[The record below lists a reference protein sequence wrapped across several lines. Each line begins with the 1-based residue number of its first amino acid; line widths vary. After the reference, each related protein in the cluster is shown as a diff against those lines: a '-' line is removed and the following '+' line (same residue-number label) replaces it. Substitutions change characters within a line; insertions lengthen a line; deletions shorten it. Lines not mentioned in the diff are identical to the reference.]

1 MEWLEEF
8 PTMGRQDLRDLK
20 KGIDLGFRD
29 FSRAY
34 GDGIEEFFEPLLYF
48 LVWLEKLLVN
58 SPWPII
64 IFVIAVLAWIGSR
77 SWYVVVGTIAC
88 FLVIGYFGMWED
100 TMATLAII
108 SVATLLCIAVG
119 IPLGIWM
126 ARSDRVRSIITP
138 VLDVMQTIPSFV
150 YLIPIIMLLGIGK
163 VPGLLAVCIYA
174 MPPIVRL
181 TNLGIRLVDKEVLE
195 AAEAFRMLVAEAQ
208 EGYALLSRFRS
219 VDALKEAGDTSGAV
233 AVLEA
238 IAEDNGVDALYRDL
252 ATLLS
257 IMHVLD
263 DDDPNELRTRLIPLI
278 AIDGAWRHSARELS
292 AALALRIG
300 DKELAKSEF
309 KKLADD
315 LMAPSGVRSR
325 AAEISQILGR

>member
-1 MEWLEEF
+1 MGDIFQEVDEEV
-8 PTMGRQDLRDLK
+8 RRDRYSK
-20 KGIDLGFRD
+20 FWKD
-29 FSRAY
+29 Y
-34 GDGIEEFFEPLLYF
+34 GGYI
-48 LVWLEKLLVN
+48 
-58 SPWPII
+58 
-64 IFVIAVLAWIGSR
+64 IAVAVA
-77 SWYVVVGTIAC
+77 VVLGTTASVGWQEYTTQRQQ
-88 FLVIGYFGMWED
+88 ED
-100 TMATLAII
+100 
-108 SVATLLCIAVG
+108 
-119 IPLGIWM
+119 
-126 ARSDRVRSIITP
+126 SDRFASAAA
-138 VLDVMQTIPSFV
+138 LAAE
-150 YLIPIIMLLGIGK
+150 GK
-163 VPGLLAVCIYA
+163 Q
-174 MPPIVRL
+174 
-181 TNLGIRLVDKEVLE
+181 LE

-238 IAEDNGVDALYRDL
+238 IAEDKGVDALYRDL

-325 AAEISQILGR
+325 AAEILQILGR

>member
-1 MEWLEEF
+1 MGDIFQEVDEEV
-8 PTMGRQDLRDLK
+8 RRDRYSK
-20 KGIDLGFRD
+20 FWKD
-29 FSRAY
+29 Y
-34 GDGIEEFFEPLLYF
+34 GGYI
-48 LVWLEKLLVN
+48 
-58 SPWPII
+58 
-64 IFVIAVLAWIGSR
+64 IAVAVA
-77 SWYVVVGTIAC
+77 VVLGTTASVGWQEYTTQRQQ
-88 FLVIGYFGMWED
+88 ED
-100 TMATLAII
+100 
-108 SVATLLCIAVG
+108 
-119 IPLGIWM
+119 
-126 ARSDRVRSIITP
+126 SDRFAAAAA
-138 VLDVMQTIPSFV
+138 LAAE
-150 YLIPIIMLLGIGK
+150 GK
-163 VPGLLAVCIYA
+163 Q
-174 MPPIVRL
+174 
-181 TNLGIRLVDKEVLE
+181 LE
-195 AAEAFRMLVAEAQ
+195 AAEAFRILVAEAQ

-292 AALALRIG
+292 AALARRIG

-325 AAEISQILGR
+325 AAEILQILGR

>member
-1 MEWLEEF
+1 MGDIFQEVDEEV
-8 PTMGRQDLRDLK
+8 RRDRYSK
-20 KGIDLGFRD
+20 FWKD
-29 FSRAY
+29 Y
-34 GDGIEEFFEPLLYF
+34 GGYI
-48 LVWLEKLLVN
+48 
-58 SPWPII
+58 
-64 IFVIAVLAWIGSR
+64 IAVAVA
-77 SWYVVVGTIAC
+77 VVLGTTASVGWQEYTTQRQQ
-88 FLVIGYFGMWED
+88 ED
-100 TMATLAII
+100 
-108 SVATLLCIAVG
+108 
-119 IPLGIWM
+119 
-126 ARSDRVRSIITP
+126 SDRFAAAAA
-138 VLDVMQTIPSFV
+138 LAAE
-150 YLIPIIMLLGIGK
+150 GK
-163 VPGLLAVCIYA
+163 Q
-174 MPPIVRL
+174 
-181 TNLGIRLVDKEVLE
+181 LE

-219 VDALKEAGDTSGAV
+219 VDALKEAGDTLGAV

-325 AAEISQILGR
+325 AAEILQILGR

>member
-1 MEWLEEF
+1 MGDIFQEVDEEVRRDRYSKF
-8 PTMGRQDLRDLK
+8 WKDYGVYIIVVAVAVVLGTTASVGWREYTTQRQQ
-20 KGIDLGFRD
+20 
-29 FSRAY
+29 
-34 GDGIEEFFEPLLYF
+34 
-48 LVWLEKLLVN
+48 
-58 SPWPII
+58 
-64 IFVIAVLAWIGSR
+64 
-77 SWYVVVGTIAC
+77 
-88 FLVIGYFGMWED
+88 ED
-100 TMATLAII
+100 
-108 SVATLLCIAVG
+108 
-119 IPLGIWM
+119 
-126 ARSDRVRSIITP
+126 SDRFAAAAA
-138 VLDVMQTIPSFV
+138 LAAE
-150 YLIPIIMLLGIGK
+150 GK
-163 VPGLLAVCIYA
+163 Q
-174 MPPIVRL
+174 
-181 TNLGIRLVDKEVLE
+181 LE

-263 DDDPNELRTRLIPLI
+263 DDDPNELRTRLMPLI

-292 AALALRIG
+292 AALALRMG

-315 LMAPSGVRSR
+315 LMAPSGARSR
-325 AAEISQILGR
+325 AAEILQILGR

>member
-1 MEWLEEF
+1 MGDIFQEVDEEV
-8 PTMGRQDLRDLK
+8 RRDRYSK
-20 KGIDLGFRD
+20 FWKD
-29 FSRAY
+29 Y
-34 GDGIEEFFEPLLYF
+34 GGYI
-48 LVWLEKLLVN
+48 
-58 SPWPII
+58 
-64 IFVIAVLAWIGSR
+64 IAVAVA
-77 SWYVVVGTIAC
+77 VVLGTTASVGWQEYTTQRQQ
-88 FLVIGYFGMWED
+88 ED
-100 TMATLAII
+100 
-108 SVATLLCIAVG
+108 
-119 IPLGIWM
+119 
-126 ARSDRVRSIITP
+126 SDRFAAAAA
-138 VLDVMQTIPSFV
+138 LAAE
-150 YLIPIIMLLGIGK
+150 GK
-163 VPGLLAVCIYA
+163 Q
-174 MPPIVRL
+174 
-181 TNLGIRLVDKEVLE
+181 LE

-238 IAEDNGVDALYRDL
+238 IAEDEGVDALYRDL

-300 DKELAKSEF
+300 DKEFAKSEF

-325 AAEISQILGR
+325 AAEILQILGR

>member
-1 MEWLEEF
+1 SLHYQYSRTGLIIREINRERQRKVGDIFQEVDEEV
-8 PTMGRQDLRDLK
+8 RRDRYSK
-20 KGIDLGFRD
+20 FWKD
-29 FSRAY
+29 Y
-34 GDGIEEFFEPLLYF
+34 GGYI
-48 LVWLEKLLVN
+48 
-58 SPWPII
+58 
-64 IFVIAVLAWIGSR
+64 IAVAVA
-77 SWYVVVGTIAC
+77 VVLGTTASVGWQEYTTQRQQ
-88 FLVIGYFGMWED
+88 ED
-100 TMATLAII
+100 
-108 SVATLLCIAVG
+108 
-119 IPLGIWM
+119 
-126 ARSDRVRSIITP
+126 SDRFAAAAA
-138 VLDVMQTIPSFV
+138 LAAE
-150 YLIPIIMLLGIGK
+150 GK
-163 VPGLLAVCIYA
+163 Q
-174 MPPIVRL
+174 
-181 TNLGIRLVDKEVLE
+181 LE

-325 AAEISQILGR
+325 AAEILQILGR

>member
-1 MEWLEEF
+1 MGDIFQEVDEEV
-8 PTMGRQDLRDLK
+8 RRDRYSK
-20 KGIDLGFRD
+20 FWKD
-29 FSRAY
+29 Y
-34 GDGIEEFFEPLLYF
+34 GGYI
-48 LVWLEKLLVN
+48 
-58 SPWPII
+58 
-64 IFVIAVLAWIGSR
+64 IAVAVAVVLGTTASVGWKEYTTQRQQEESNRFAAAAALA
-77 SWYVVVGTIAC
+77 A
-88 FLVIGYFGMWED
+88 E
-100 TMATLAII
+100 
-108 SVATLLCIAVG
+108 
-119 IPLGIWM
+119 
-126 ARSDRVRSIITP
+126 
-138 VLDVMQTIPSFV
+138 
-150 YLIPIIMLLGIGK
+150 GK
-163 VPGLLAVCIYA
+163 Q
-174 MPPIVRL
+174 
-181 TNLGIRLVDKEVLE
+181 LE

-238 IAEDNGVDALYRDL
+238 IAADSSVDALYRDL

-263 DDDPNELRTRLIPLI
+263 DDDPTELRTRLMPLI

-315 LMAPSGVRSR
+315 PMAPSGAKSR
-325 AAEISQILGR
+325 AAEILQILGR

>member
-1 MEWLEEF
+1 VGDIFQEVDEEV
-8 PTMGRQDLRDLK
+8 RRDRYSK
-20 KGIDLGFRD
+20 FWKD
-29 FSRAY
+29 Y
-34 GDGIEEFFEPLLYF
+34 GGYI
-48 LVWLEKLLVN
+48 
-58 SPWPII
+58 
-64 IFVIAVLAWIGSR
+64 IAVAVA
-77 SWYVVVGTIAC
+77 VVLGTTASVGWQEYTTQRQQ
-88 FLVIGYFGMWED
+88 ED
-100 TMATLAII
+100 
-108 SVATLLCIAVG
+108 
-119 IPLGIWM
+119 
-126 ARSDRVRSIITP
+126 SDRFAAAAA
-138 VLDVMQTIPSFV
+138 LAAE
-150 YLIPIIMLLGIGK
+150 GK
-163 VPGLLAVCIYA
+163 Q
-174 MPPIVRL
+174 
-181 TNLGIRLVDKEVLE
+181 LE

-238 IAEDNGVDALYRDL
+238 IAEDKGVDALYRDL

-300 DKELAKSEF
+300 DNELAKSEF

-325 AAEISQILGR
+325 AAEILQILGR

>member
-1 MEWLEEF
+1 MGDIFQEVDEEV
-8 PTMGRQDLRDLK
+8 RRDRYSK
-20 KGIDLGFRD
+20 FWKD
-29 FSRAY
+29 Y
-34 GDGIEEFFEPLLYF
+34 GGYI
-48 LVWLEKLLVN
+48 
-58 SPWPII
+58 
-64 IFVIAVLAWIGSR
+64 IAVAVA
-77 SWYVVVGTIAC
+77 VVLGTTASVGWQEYTTQRQQ
-88 FLVIGYFGMWED
+88 ED
-100 TMATLAII
+100 
-108 SVATLLCIAVG
+108 
-119 IPLGIWM
+119 
-126 ARSDRVRSIITP
+126 SDRFAAASA
-138 VLDVMQTIPSFV
+138 LAAE
-150 YLIPIIMLLGIGK
+150 GK
-163 VPGLLAVCIYA
+163 Q
-174 MPPIVRL
+174 
-181 TNLGIRLVDKEVLE
+181 LE

-238 IAEDNGVDALYRDL
+238 IAEDEGVDALYRDL

-325 AAEISQILGR
+325 AAEILQILGR